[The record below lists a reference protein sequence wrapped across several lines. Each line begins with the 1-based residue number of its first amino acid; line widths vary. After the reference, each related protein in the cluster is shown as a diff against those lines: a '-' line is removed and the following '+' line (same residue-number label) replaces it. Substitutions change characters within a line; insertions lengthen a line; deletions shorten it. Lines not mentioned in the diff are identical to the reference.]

1 MMPVSEDAAVLILRL
16 PDGLSINPRL
26 LDGLSIN
33 PRFVA
38 TLSVEAARSIGG
50 AGREEGRGEGSQK
63 KSTRRALPKEK
74 NRGN

>member
-50 AGREEGRGEGSQK
+50 AAGK
-63 KSTRRALPKEK
+63 KEA
-74 NRGN
+74 GGG

>member
-1 MMPVSEDAAVLILRL
+1 MAAKLCATMMPVSEDAAVLILRL

-50 AGREEGRGEGSQK
+50 AAGK
-63 KSTRRALPKEK
+63 KAA
-74 NRGN
+74 GGG